1 MYSRLCWIIDTTH
14 GYCNTLDSLFLSF
27 FFNLNIINLDLIYS
41 KAVDS
46 LASPFNQRSFLHKE
60 FIGLVPEFS
69 IMHLDK
75 HSNIFF
81 LEPYD
86 VLTLGKTTYLH
97 IVHTVLV
104 PFIYYELCLG
114 NLIVYV
120 AATGLANLEKLEV
133 GGLDRGMLE
142 GQSHLLLG

>member
-1 MYSRLCWIIDTTH
+1 
-14 GYCNTLDSLFLSF
+14 
-27 FFNLNIINLDLIYS
+27 
-41 KAVDS
+41 
-46 LASPFNQRSFLHKE
+46 
-60 FIGLVPEFS
+60 
-69 IMHLDK
+69 MHLDK

-97 IVHTVLV
+97 IVHSVLV
-104 PFIYYELCLG
+104 PFIYYELCLR

-133 GGLDRGMLE
+133 RGLDR
-142 GQSHLLLG
+142 